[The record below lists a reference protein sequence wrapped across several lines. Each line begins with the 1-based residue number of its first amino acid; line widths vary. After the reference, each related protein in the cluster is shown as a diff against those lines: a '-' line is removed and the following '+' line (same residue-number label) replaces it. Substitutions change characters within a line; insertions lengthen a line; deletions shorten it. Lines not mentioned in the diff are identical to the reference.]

1 MWGLYAKVQSL
12 FAKII
17 NPKYNKMQIN
27 EEISVRWRHYVAD
40 KFTKCI
46 INVSDKEYVAHAKC
60 SDMDTFSKKKG
71 RKVSLIRALSFLESK
86 SDRRLIWY
94 TLRERGVKI

>member
-1 MWGLYAKVQSL
+1 MQKCNPFLR
-12 FAKII
+12 KII

-27 EEISVRWRHYVAD
+27 EEISVRWRHFVAD

-46 INVSDKEYVAHAKC
+46 INVSDREHVAHAKC
-60 SDMDTFSKKKG
+60 SDVDTFSKKKG

-86 SDRRLIWY
+86 SDRRLIWN

>member
-1 MWGLYAKVQSL
+1 MGIVCKSAIP
-12 FAKII
+12 FCEII
-17 NPKYNKMQIN
+17 NPKYNQMQIN
-27 EEISVRWRHYVAD
+27 EEISVRWRHYVAG

-46 INVSDKEYVAHAKC
+46 VNVSDKEYVAHAKC